1 MKKIKPTKREVDLVR
16 KDLLARITA
25 AEFKSKKPEQK
36 AKAKTKGPLK
46 PGQVI
51 VVNVCQGKSLVIYRD
66 GSIIRELDSLARPTG
81 VLTGQ
86 GLLGTPKK
94 KSITWT
100 PAFFQFSE
108 ANAVQVTMNVSGE
121 PYYAEWLLAGVVIG
135 ERTARINRRRDALHA
150 ERGRVEDQN
159 IVIATWHKWLQW
171 REEGST
177 MPFYKHMGI
186 DSYDDDKADSLRK
199 LLKRIGLS
207 TAR

>member
-1 MKKIKPTKREVDLVR
+1 M
-16 KDLLARITA
+16 A
-25 AEFKSKKPEQK
+25 SKKP
-36 AKAKTKGPLK
+36 AKKVKTKGALK
-46 PGQVI
+46 PEQVI
-51 VVNVCQGKSLVIYRD
+51 VVNICQGKSLVIYRD
-66 GSIIRELDSLARPTG
+66 GSIIRELDSLGRATG

-100 PAFFQFSE
+100 PAFFKFSE
-108 ANAVQVTMNVSGE
+108 ADAVQVTMNVSGE

-135 ERTARINRRRDALHA
+135 EYTVRINRRPDALHA

-159 IVIATWHKWLQW
+159 IVIATWKKWLQW
-171 REEGST
+171 REEGSA

-186 DSYDDDKADSLRK
+186 ENYSDSGADSLRK
-199 LLKRIGLS
+199 LLNRIGLS

>member
-1 MKKIKPTKREVDLVR
+1 MT
-16 KDLLARITA
+16 
-25 AEFKSKKPEQK
+25 SKKPEQK
-36 AKAKTKGPLK
+36 AKAQTKGPLK

-51 VVNVCQGKSLVIYRD
+51 VVNACQGKVLVIYRD
-66 GSIIRELDSLARPTG
+66 GSIIRELDSLGRATG

-86 GLLGTPKK
+86 GLLGTPEK

-100 PAFFQFSE
+100 PGFIRFSE
-108 ANAVQVTMNVSGE
+108 ADAVQVTMNVWE
-121 PYYAEWLLAGVVIG
+121 PYFAEWLLAGVVIG
-135 ERTARINRRRDALHA
+135 ERTVRINRRHDVLHA

-177 MPFYKHMGI
+177 MPFYKHMGV
-186 DSYDDDKADSLRK
+186 DSYSDDQADSLRK

-207 TAR
+207 AGR